1 MTDLTGSSPGV
12 QTPVE
17 TTSKCWKAIR
27 VPLYAVLT
35 ILSAALQS
43 VSFKKAGYSLMSF
56 PYIILLVVAFSFI
69 PILFLFVFYIDKT
82 YGILKESKTVEVK
95 KTFAVLGF
103 LNALNGVLIIFSNP
117 HVSGIVQSALAQAVI
132 PTTLVLSV
140 LILKVSFS
148 KFQYIGAFVVFV
160 GIFVEFIPYLQTSAQ
175 QSSTVAS
182 NPFFVLTF
190 CLGQL
195 PASLSGI
202 YQEIAFSKSRVN
214 VVYMMAYS
222 SLAQFIFLVVLAPVN
237 FIPYFGN
244 STPQEFLQMFKN
256 AFLCVAND
264 YDGHSECQ
272 NAGLILACC
281 IFSMLLTQIFQTLLV
296 KVSSA
301 ATSVLV
307 MTLITPVSSFAFT
320 FHFLMG
326 EHVEQISVVQTLA
339 LVILLI
345 GIALYRFSD
354 GLVEEFTSKSV
365 QEDPQEKK
373 SKLNNSAV
381 AAVPNV
387 KILEEG
393 KGNKQNGDGILSG
406 SGRRASSKPVLLPTR
421 CGIINSEYTAGGFKK
436 FDDWEGSIFIE
447 ATEYEYSLDFT
458 SHSLED
464 RGSTPLLHAQHS
476 KMLSRSYDG
485 M

>member
-1 MTDLTGSSPGV
+1 M
-12 QTPVE
+12 
-17 TTSKCWKAIR
+17 
-27 VPLYAVLT
+27 
-35 ILSAALQS
+35 
-43 VSFKKAGYSLMSF
+43 
-56 PYIILLVVAFSFI
+56 
-69 PILFLFVFYIDKT
+69 
-82 YGILKESKTVEVK
+82 
-95 KTFAVLGF
+95 
-103 LNALNGVLIIFSNP
+103 
-117 HVSGIVQSALAQAVI
+117 
-132 PTTLVLSV
+132 
-140 LILKVSFS
+140 ILKVSFS

-182 NPFFVLTF
+182 KPFFVLTF

-222 SLAQFIFLVVLAPVN
+222 SLAQFVFLVLLAPVN

-244 STPQEFLQMFKN
+244 STPQEFLQMFQN
-256 AFLCVAND
+256 AFLCITNN
-264 YDGHSECQ
+264 YEGHSECQ

-281 IFSMLLTQIFQTLLV
+281 IVSMLLTQIFQTLLV

-307 MTLITPVSSFAFT
+307 MTLITPVSSLAFT

-326 EHVEQISVVQTLA
+326 DHVEQISVVQTLA
-339 LVILLI
+339 LIILLV
-345 GIALYRFSD
+345 GITLYRFSD

-381 AAVPNV
+381 AAVPNF
-387 KILEEG
+387 KSLEEG
-393 KGNKQNGDGILSG
+393 KGNKQNDNDMFSNARG
-406 SGRRASSKPVLLPTR
+406 RASSKPVLLPTR
-421 CGIINSEYTAGGFKK
+421 CGIINSEYTAGGFKR

-447 ATEYEYSLDFT
+447 ATEYEYSLDFR

-464 RGSTPLLHAQHS
+464 RGSTPLLQAQHS

-485 M
+485 I

>member
-1 MTDLTGSSPGV
+1 
-12 QTPVE
+12 
-17 TTSKCWKAIR
+17 
-27 VPLYAVLT
+27 
-35 ILSAALQS
+35 
-43 VSFKKAGYSLMSF
+43 
-56 PYIILLVVAFSFI
+56 
-69 PILFLFVFYIDKT
+69 
-82 YGILKESKTVEVK
+82 
-95 KTFAVLGF
+95 
-103 LNALNGVLIIFSNP
+103 
-117 HVSGIVQSALAQAVI
+117 
-132 PTTLVLSV
+132 
-140 LILKVSFS
+140 
-148 KFQYIGAFVVFV
+148 
-160 GIFVEFIPYLQTSAQ
+160 
-175 QSSTVAS
+175 
-182 NPFFVLTF
+182 
-190 CLGQL
+190 
-195 PASLSGI
+195 
-202 YQEIAFSKSRVN
+202 
-214 VVYMMAYS
+214 MAYS

-365 QEDPQEKK
+365 QEEPQEKK

-393 KGNKQNGDGILSG
+393 KGNKQKGDGILSG